1 MSGERRRSSAVGGAA
16 SLPRHSL
23 MRERDADDAGEHDRG
38 AREPGQEPTLA
49 EPEASDERR
58 EENRELARRDDVT
71 DLRETEGEQD
81 EQVAREIHRRRDDDR
96 PPVVAPLAGEGLPVA
111 YHDRRR
117 EEGAHAEPHEG
128 DVRQRVEAADAGL
141 VDDRVARDEEA
152 REERPGRPGAARL
165 PAAATPPAD
174 REVEGDD
181 ASDDQGHAHGSEP
194 RE

>member
-1 MSGERRRSSAVGGAA
+1 
-16 SLPRHSL
+16 

-58 EENRELARRDDVT
+58 EENRELARRDDVA

-128 DVRQRVEAADAGL
+128 DVRQRVEAADAG
-141 VDDRVARDEEA
+141 
-152 REERPGRPGAARL
+152 
-165 PAAATPPAD
+165 TPPAGRPRRPIGTRITLARD
-174 REVEGDD
+174 TEDQRKTSWSRARL
-181 ASDDQGHAHGSEP
+181 ASAFQTAWSMAARMTRRSAGPVTEAS
-194 RE
+194 